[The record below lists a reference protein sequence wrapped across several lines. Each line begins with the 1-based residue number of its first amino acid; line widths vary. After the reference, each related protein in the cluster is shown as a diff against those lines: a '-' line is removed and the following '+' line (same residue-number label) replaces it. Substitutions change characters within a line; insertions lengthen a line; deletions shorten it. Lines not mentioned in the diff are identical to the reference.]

1 MGSIK
6 ETSLNLNEFTIS
18 EQTKEITACP
28 AGQAPERIKQKTN
41 GVITAV
47 FSKYVLMETIINV

>member
-18 EQTKEITACP
+18 EQTKEITAFP
-28 AGQAPERIKQKTN
+28 AGPAPERIKQKTN

-47 FSKYVLMETIINV
+47 FSKYVLMQTIINV